1 MPRAGLNPER
11 VTELALA
18 VLDED
23 GWGGMTLA
31 AVAARAGVAVPSLY
45 KHVHGLPELRRRV
58 ALICVREFDER
69 LRSAAAGADPAD
81 PALPVLA
88 LAAAARDYGVRHP
101 GRYAAVQGGDWARDP
116 QAVELDDASAA
127 TVHTIAATMAGL
139 SLPEDRTIDAIRA
152 VRALVHGFVT
162 LQAAGGFGLPDDV
175 DVSFER
181 AVDALVGGLA
191 RVSGPAPARGG
202 AARARRGPA
211 TQR

>member
-45 KHVHGLPELRRRV
+45 KHVRGLPELRRRV
-58 ALICVREFDER
+58 ALVCVREFDAA
-69 LRSAAAGADPAD
+69 LREASASGSAGPAGPGGADPAT
-81 PALPVLA
+81 AVRA
-88 LAAAARDYGVRHP
+88 VAGAARDYGVHHP

-116 QAVELDDASAA
+116 QAVDLEAASAA
-127 TVHTIAATMAGL
+127 TVATIAATMTGL
-139 SLPEDRTIDAIRA
+139 GLPADRTIDAIRA

-162 LQAAGGFGLPDDV
+162 LEAAGGFGLPDDV
-175 DVSFER
+175 DVSFGR
-181 AVDALVGGLA
+181 AVGALVDGLA
-191 RVSGPAPARGG
+191 RS
-202 AARARRGPA
+202 
-211 TQR
+211 